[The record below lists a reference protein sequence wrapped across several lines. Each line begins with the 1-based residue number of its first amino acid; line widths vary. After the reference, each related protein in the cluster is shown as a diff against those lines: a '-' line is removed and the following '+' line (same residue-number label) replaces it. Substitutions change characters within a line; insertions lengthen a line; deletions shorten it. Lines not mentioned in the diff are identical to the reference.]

1 MDQMNQERLTS
12 IKQLA
17 SLQFTPKEVAIMVAE
32 PSDDITLLIHYMTE
46 YTEENKAIYIA
57 YNTGLLE
64 EEVKIRQAIFLAA
77 KQGSPP
83 AQGSAMKLIVN
94 TKLKNKGL

>member
-32 PSDDITLLIHYMTE
+32 PSNDITLLIHYMTE
-46 YTEENKAIYIA
+46 YTEENKAIYIS
-57 YNTGLLE
+57 YNTGLRNMVSDISVNLPTW
-64 EEVKIRQAIFLAA
+64 LA
-77 KQGSPP
+77 
-83 AQGSAMKLIVN
+83 
-94 TKLKNKGL
+94 